1 MIAIRASYDFLRKE
15 RSLPAIMPV
24 SGNESELDTRRVSEA
39 MDNFEQELTR
49 FEAAELLRS
58 VFADLGPEERMVLV
72 MLYFEDYSVE
82 EVAKVLGWSK
92 ANVKIRAYR
101 ARHKAQKVAGGF
113 TREGA

>member
-1 MIAIRASYDFLRKE
+1 
-15 RSLPAIMPV
+15 
-24 SGNESELDTRRVSEA
+24 
-39 MDNFEQELTR
+39 MDNFEQELIR

-58 VFADLGPEERMVLV
+58 VFSDLGPEERMVLV